1 MILKLMPQRRPL
13 HILLFVTVVGLIT
26 IRASAQDAAVVFV
39 GVPVQKVSE
48 AGLSRVPEA
57 LSQGKASTALCVI
70 SQSGDDF
77 FWTSRNNRTL
87 YKIDGGGAF
96 ITFVAP
102 DAGYI
107 RVIKP
112 EYKTAASIM
121 SETEAEFDYIEH
133 MTTGLRTITYWGNR
147 LESEVNK

>member
-1 MILKLMPQRRPL
+1 MTTKYLFA
-13 HILLFVTVVGLIT
+13 LLTIAAVLIAT
-26 IRASAQDAAVVFV
+26 RASAQDATVVFV
-39 GVPVQKVSE
+39 GVPVRKVSE

-57 LSQGKASTALCVI
+57 LSPEKASAALCVI
-70 SQSGDDF
+70 SQSGNDF

-112 EYKTAASIM
+112 EYKAAASLM
-121 SETEAEFDYIEH
+121 SETEAKFDYIEH
-133 MTTGLRTITYWGNR
+133 MTNGLRTITYWGNR
-147 LESEVNK
+147 VSQ